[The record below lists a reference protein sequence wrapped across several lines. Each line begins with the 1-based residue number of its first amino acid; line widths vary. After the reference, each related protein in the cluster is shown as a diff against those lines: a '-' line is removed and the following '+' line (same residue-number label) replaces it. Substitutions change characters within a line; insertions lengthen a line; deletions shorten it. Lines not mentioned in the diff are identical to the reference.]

1 MPVQNIFG
9 FYNQNLQQKS
19 STQLHVNAKPFIKT
33 QQNTTNKSNSNSYGG
48 GQQHV
53 QGAPP
58 QLHQSPQGAFQQAQT
73 SQ

>member
-1 MPVQNIFG
+1 MQNIFG

-33 QQNTTNKSNSNSYGG
+33 QQNATIKSNSNSYGG
-48 GQQHV
+48 GQQHA

-58 QLHQSPQGAFQQAQT
+58 QLHPSPQGAFQQPQT